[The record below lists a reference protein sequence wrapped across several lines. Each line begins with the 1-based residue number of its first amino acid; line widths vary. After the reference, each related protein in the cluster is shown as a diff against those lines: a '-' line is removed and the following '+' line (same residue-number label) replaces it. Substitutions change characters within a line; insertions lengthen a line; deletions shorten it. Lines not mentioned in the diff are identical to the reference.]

1 MNLSLLVHQDT
12 LVARVY
18 GPFNQSGGK
27 KILRLLKRGKI
38 HTYSTLV
45 FDLNHASSIDS
56 FGLGIIFLVAHRL
69 RQTGGRTLVVN
80 PQPQVRESLE
90 RADLPSMV
98 EMHPTE
104 KRGLVAA

>member
-12 LVARVY
+12 LVVRVY
-18 GPFNQSGGK
+18 GPFNQIGGK

-38 HTYSTLV
+38 HTYSTLI
-45 FDLNHASSIDS
+45 FALNHASSIDS

-69 RQTGGRTLVVN
+69 RQTGGRTLGVN